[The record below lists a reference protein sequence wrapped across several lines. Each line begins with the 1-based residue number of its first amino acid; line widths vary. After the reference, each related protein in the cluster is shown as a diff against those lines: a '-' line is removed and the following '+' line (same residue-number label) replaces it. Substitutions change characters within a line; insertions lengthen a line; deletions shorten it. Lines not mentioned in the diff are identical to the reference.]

1 MQSDGRTKGAKDY
14 VKLIN
19 VLGAKAR
26 CSELNQILTE
36 LHVVR
41 FIGVLSI
48 LVLAS
53 DVTAHNHSGFWCK

>member
-26 CSELNQILTE
+26 CSELNLNRPVNSEGQAE
-36 LHVVR
+36 QANHHHH
-41 FIGVLSI
+41 
-48 LVLAS
+48 LVLL
-53 DVTAHNHSGFWCK
+53 DLKKIIVKL